1 MKELRVQIPVLET
14 LRLKLRGYGL
24 EDFDAYAAMWA
35 DPEVTRHIG
44 DGSPKSEAESWTSL
58 LRAVGHWQ
66 ILGYGSW
73 AIDEKPSGRFIGGI
87 GFNDS
92 KRDRGDALKD
102 LLELGWMLSP
112 SGSGK
117 GYATEALQAVLEWG
131 KTHFGQVRVI
141 AITAPENIAS
151 MRVAQK
157 CGFKEFLRG
166 PSLGRPRVFFDRIL

>member
-1 MKELRVQIPVLET
+1 VFAPTLET
-14 LRLKLRGYGL
+14 PRLSLRGYAL
-24 EDFDAYAAMWA
+24 EDFEAYAAMWA

-66 ILGYGSW
+66 LLGYGSW
-73 AIDEKPSGRFIGGI
+73 AIDEKASRRFIGGI
-87 GFNDS
+87 GFNNS
-92 KRDRGDALKD
+92 KRDRGEALRD
-102 LLELGWMLSP
+102 LLEIGWMLAP
-112 SGSGK
+112 HASGK
-117 GYATEALQAVLEWG
+117 GYVTEALEAALEWG
-131 KTHFGQVRVI
+131 RTHFGPVRVI
-141 AITAPENIAS
+141 AITAPENFAS